1 MINAHYFA
9 FAIDFAPSSQF
20 LSFCLHETRS
30 HFFKRFHQFVHL
42 NLCFSLERNVH
53 SSAQGIASRLSR
65 SATHSTALDV
75 TEIVEVDEEGDIE
88 NIETKGEQDVGQG
101 ATEEISPRQMRKE
114 DISSPNKEGNPLES
128 SEGLDDGSR
137 YSPTRTKRERS
148 ADKNKVKQRFSLSL
162 NE

>member
-1 MINAHYFA
+1 M
-9 FAIDFAPSSQF
+9 
-20 LSFCLHETRS
+20 
-30 HFFKRFHQFVHL
+30 
-42 NLCFSLERNVH
+42 
-53 SSAQGIASRLSR
+53 
-65 SATHSTALDV
+65 DV

-148 ADKNKVKQRFSLSL
+148 ADKNKVKQRFFSSL
-162 NE
+162 NK